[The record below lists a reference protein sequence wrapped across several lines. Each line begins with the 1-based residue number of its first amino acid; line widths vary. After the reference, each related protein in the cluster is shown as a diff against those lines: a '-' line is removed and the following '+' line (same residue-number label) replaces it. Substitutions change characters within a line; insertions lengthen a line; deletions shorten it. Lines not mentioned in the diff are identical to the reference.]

1 MHGALLPHKKHGH
14 DPCPCDCA
22 DEVMADPALAEVDA
36 VKNGNVIVIPGGTYY
51 WSVRSG
57 EGALMT
63 PWLMNVLHPDL
74 VPDLDMKA
82 EVQKF
87 YQDFYGYELSD
98 DEAQAILDGTAN
110 DEA

>member
-1 MHGALLPHKKHGH
+1 MSQ
-14 DPCPCDCA
+14 DVA
-22 DEVMADPALAEVDA
+22 DEAMADPALAEVQA
-36 VKNGNVIVIPGGTYY
+36 VKNGNVVVIPSGTYH

-63 PWLMNVLHPDL
+63 PWLVSVLHPEL
-74 VPDLDMKA
+74 FPNLDMKA

-98 DEAQAILDGTAN
+98 ELAQAILDGTAN
-110 DEA
+110 VEK